1 MQTALTHESGSAD
14 PQSKRLQSLGDCGE
28 ERTTCNVGVF
38 GPTDQDA
45 GEAVSKGGCRG
56 TFCIESFSQALLYEA
71 PDSASPLRTSTLCE
85 YESASNDT
93 SRDAESGAS
102 YMACIGV
109 VVFSLDCSV
118 VRSCIVTVIVICIP
132 SPIFNLCPCALPV
145 PILRLCILALTC
157 SATIVCADENFNI
170 LLSLV
175 RPSRSTVL
183 ETLCLVRSLNT
194 VQSLL

>member
-102 YMACIGV
+102 YEDTDTGIYNK
-109 VVFSLDCSV
+109 SSEKLK
-118 VRSCIVTVIVICIP
+118 
-132 SPIFNLCPCALPV
+132 L
-145 PILRLCILALTC
+145 
-157 SATIVCADENFNI
+157 SANPFGT
-170 LLSLV
+170 
-175 RPSRSTVL
+175 SR
-183 ETLCLVRSLNT
+183 R
-194 VQSLL
+194 